1 MTSLETFESTV
12 STGFTSI
19 SDTLN
24 NNDDLTNLNSLLDTL
39 GRLSS
44 DLPEARNI
52 ADVSTM
58 FAVGSRANNMKEM
71 KDRLDVLENH
81 DALMSNAMI
90 RLVERSSCT
99 LNKVMFSDG
108 SVDSLSQKNHARKQF
123 LAFD

>member
-1 MTSLETFESTV
+1 MGNIQSDIGYDTATSQYTGLNTRVTDLDTKVATIETDINIAYLDPSLTPPAHVSVASRLTSLETFESTV

-58 FAVGSRANNMKEM
+58 FAVGS
-71 KDRLDVLENH
+71 
-81 DALMSNAMI
+81 
-90 RLVERSSCT
+90 
-99 LNKVMFSDG
+99 
-108 SVDSLSQKNHARKQF
+108 
-123 LAFD
+123 